1 MSHAEHRSGISDY
14 LSGKQDKLSAPSFS
28 NYDTRENPS
37 RPMTSKPLENAGRS
51 MAKKETPKKRTEGAS
66 KDRKDKTILLE
77 IENNELKEKENLL
90 QREIKSMQTK
100 LRRIETLIQQRHKFG
115 DGESVDILDI

>member
-1 MSHAEHRSGISDY
+1 
-14 LSGKQDKLSAPSFS
+14 
-28 NYDTRENPS
+28 
-37 RPMTSKPLENAGRS
+37 

-90 QREIKSMQTK
+90 QREIKSTQTK

>member
-1 MSHAEHRSGISDY
+1 
-14 LSGKQDKLSAPSFS
+14 
-28 NYDTRENPS
+28 
-37 RPMTSKPLENAGRS
+37 MTSKPLENAGRS

-90 QREIKSMQTK
+90 QREIKSM
-100 LRRIETLIQQRHKFG
+100 
-115 DGESVDILDI
+115 